1 MKNLT
6 DKEIFDILGIEED
19 NYDEYKHLLSQF
31 RELNKKYDEDAIWL
45 KGDAGISFNKEDIID
60 STKDLVAVKESLKED
75 KATIKVK
82 CIKDYMEDDEEG
94 ELWSKGCIYDAKQ
107 VDTRGN
113 RKIETNLGTWGSIG
127 PDFLLKDFDK
137 YFEVVDESLKEDA
150 EDIDVEA
157 EVEVEEPKE
166 DAKEPKLE
174 TFEEKID
181 FLVKDEDEA
190 IAGYDKIIAMLD
202 KEADANAIEQLNH
215 IKEEEVAH
223 KDFLEVLK
231 KDPNAIYKHEDKEE
245 PKENDDDKI
254 EVSNTEFIDDIAL
267 DDIDDDFGESISE
280 STDFDDDFGFN
291 HIIDESE
298 DDVKLGTVDWNDLDD
313 DEDVLFKKVIKNTDD
328 DILDKHF
335 GKDTPERKLVGAVKD
350 MKEDNHNTGHIKARK
365 PIELKARVEK

>member
-1 MKNLT
+1 MKNLS

-31 RELNKKYDEDAIWL
+31 RELNKKYDENNIWL
-45 KGDAGISFNKEDIID
+45 KGDAGVSFNKEDIID
-60 STKDLVAVKESLKED
+60 STEDLVAVKESLKEG
-75 KATIKVK
+75 A
-82 CIKDYMEDDEEG
+82 DD
-94 ELWSKGCIYDAKQ
+94 
-107 VDTRGN
+107 V
-113 RKIETNLGTWGSIG
+113 
-127 PDFLLKDFDK
+127 
-137 YFEVVDESLKEDA
+137 
-150 EDIDVEA
+150 DVEA

-231 KDPNAIYKHEDKEE
+231 KDPSAIYKHEDKEEE

-313 DEDVLFKKVIKNTDD
+313 DDDVLFKKVIKNTDD